1 MPASLPRAAREKK
14 KSREDSQPKPRD
26 EDDGGHCSKHK
37 GLLPLLKPRAASPL
51 PVCRRAPG
59 QRPASGS
66 PRAGLL
72 PPSSGADALT
82 HQRGGFSRRPG
93 EQRQPVSARP
103 RSSGLLRLPPGSR
116 DPAEDPGARSPK
128 LAAPKLRAPRSWEA
142 RLRRGMG
149 GA

>member
-1 MPASLPRAAREKK
+1 MPKSLPRAAREKK
-14 KSREDSQPKPRD
+14 SREDTQPRPRD
-26 EDDGGHCSKHK
+26 ENHGGHCSKHN
-37 GLLPLLKPRAASPL
+37 GLLSLLKPRAASSL
-51 PVCRRAPG
+51 PVCQRAPG
-59 QRPASGS
+59 QRPAAGK

-103 RSSGLLRLPPGSR
+103 RSSGLLCLPPGSR
-116 DPAEDPGARSPK
+116 DPTEGSGRTQPQ
-128 LAAPKLRAPRSWEA
+128 LRAPRSWEA
-142 RLRRGMG
+142 RLRPGMG